1 MADLESEL
9 GALGLTARQFLDQVR
24 PAKLFRGVW
33 RGADILEALD
43 RHKQARE
50 AERRRLERPERR
62 GRPRKVVE
70 VAFEATPMP
79 KV

>member
-24 PAKLFRGVW
+24 LPKLFRGVW
-33 RGADILEALD
+33 RGSDVLEALD
-43 RHKQARE
+43 RYGQERE
-50 AERRRLERPERR
+50 ASRRAVGEPRRR
-62 GRPRKVVE
+62 GRPCKVE
-70 VAFEATPMP
+70 VEIEQIPMP

>member
-9 GALGLTARQFLDQVR
+9 GALGLTARQFLDVVR
-24 PAKLFRGVW
+24 PPKLFRGVW
-33 RGADILEALD
+33 RGSDILEALD
-43 RHKQARE
+43 RHKQERE

-62 GRPRKVVE
+62 GRPRKV
-70 VAFEATPMP
+70 EAEIEQLAMP